1 MTGID
6 YRLFFISVLIPS
18 NVRLQKYYGYA
29 IRKNVG
35 NVQAMVK
42 ATKAILFHSC
52 KLYDPEVVEE
62 AKKKMESRKK
72 KKEQKEKKKG
82 NEKNESE
89 EESGGKEDGKEEKE
103 EKDIHTY
110 SHNSC
115 PKTEE
120 ERHQFCPPGENSW
133 CKWQKDVAT
142 GSTTYKV
149 ERTLPHSFFHELW
162 PHFEALSNEA
172 LLKRCEKGYSQNEVH
187 QAII

>member
-1 MTGID
+1 MD

-52 KLYDPEVVEE
+52 MLYDPEVVEE

-72 KKEQKEKKKG
+72 KKKKKKG
-82 NEKNESE
+82 NESE
-89 EESGGKEDGKEEKE
+89 KEKESGGKE

-142 GSTTYKV
+142 GSTTYKG

-187 QAII
+187 